1 MMRSIAKGEAARN
14 GGGEELATL
23 RCALRSL
30 RGKVEMT
37 LIRGRRILFREGGR
51 NKSAVTPPPCNTW
64 CRSAGCDKA
73 PSSPYEL

>member
-1 MMRSIAKGEAARN
+1 MMRSIAKGEARN

-51 NKSAVTPPPCNTW
+51 NKSAVTPPPCKTW
-64 CRSAGCDKA
+64 RRSAGCDKA